1 MSHPAPEFFAL
12 QEAVAGRYSVERELG
27 RGGMGAVFLA
37 RDAALDRPVA
47 IKVLRLELADS
58 SAQRDRF
65 VREARTAAKLSHPH
79 IVPIH
84 AVEEHQDVVFFV
96 MSFIDGETLGGRVS
110 RAGPLSQADAVR
122 MVQEVSWALGH
133 AHAHGVVHRDVKPD
147 NILLEHGSGRAVVTD
162 FGIAQLAAG
171 SITSSEPRIIG
182 TPHYMSPEQ
191 ASGGVVDA
199 RSDLYS
205 LGVVAFFAVT
215 GKLPID
221 GENAQVILAKQVVQP
236 AVPVASLRSTLSAH
250 VANAIDRCLAKD
262 PARRF
267 ASADDLA
274 RELASRSTGANA
286 LAAPLRSFLREVNGA
301 GSEVGTAF
309 AASASSL
316 LVLAIE
322 VTRITWGPSSV
333 FESLSLSIASA
344 IYISLAALM
353 FSVGALRLGRVAAQV
368 RDLLRLGYGH
378 SAARAALALQEE
390 ERVDEPAG
398 NRTRARSAW
407 LLPAYLGGAVLS
419 MWPRDDVTSM
429 LLQLLGLAGS
439 VLFPTLIAREVAS
452 RHAGSSWW
460 TRLLRGR
467 FGKALFRVA
476 GIGLAAPTSRI
487 AAAGEPTAVAV
498 AHAAT
503 DLFAVLP
510 AEQRAQFAELPTL
523 VARLEASALEL
534 RSRAQSPSRD
544 EKLTAVIAAL
554 DTIKLDLMRLGFEDS
569 ASHALTR
576 DLEAATRIGD
586 EIRALLDA
594 RGEVDRLLGAPRVS
608 TGESI

>member
-58 SAQRDRF
+58 PAQRERF

-84 AVEEHQDVVFFV
+84 AVEEHDHVVFFV
-96 MSFIDGETLGGRVS
+96 MSFIDGETLGARVTC
-110 RAGPLSQADAVR
+110 AGALSQAEAVR
-122 MVQEVSWALGH
+122 VVQEVSWALGH
-133 AHAHGVVHRDVKPD
+133 AHVHGVVHRDIKPD
-147 NILLEHGSGRAVVTD
+147 NILLEHGTGREIVTD
-162 FGIAQLAAG
+162 FGIAQLAEG
-171 SITSSEPRIIG
+171 SITASEPRVIG

-199 RSDLYS
+199 RSDVYS

-236 AVPVASLRSTLSAH
+236 AAPVASLRRTLSPH
-250 VANAIDRCLAKD
+250 VANAIDRCLAKE

-267 ASADDLA
+267 ASADDLS
-274 RELASRSTGANA
+274 RELTARNAGSTA
-286 LAAPLRSFLREVNGA
+286 LAAPLRTFLREVDGA
-301 GSEVGTAF
+301 GLEVGTAF

-316 LVLAIE
+316 LALGIE
-322 VTRITWGPSSV
+322 VARITLGPSSL
-333 FESLSLSIASA
+333 FAGLSVSISSA
-344 IYISLAALM
+344 IYVSIAAVT
-353 FSVGALRLGRVAAQV
+353 FSVGALRLGSVIARA
-368 RDLLRLGYGH
+368 RDLIRLGYGH
-378 SAARAALALQEE
+378 SAARAALVVQQE
-390 ERVDEPAG
+390 ERVEESP
-398 NRTRARSAW
+398 RERPRRAW

-419 MWPRDDVTSM
+419 MWHYEDASS
-429 LLQLLGLAGS
+429 LLVLLGIAGS
-439 VLFPTLIAREVAS
+439 VLFPTLIAREVAT
-452 RHAGSSWW
+452 RHTGGSWW
-460 TRLLRGR
+460 TRLLGGR

-476 GIGLAAPTSRI
+476 GIRLAAPAGRI

-503 DLFAVLP
+503 DLFAVLS

-534 RSRAQSPSRD
+534 RSRSPSPSRD

-554 DTIKLDLMRLGFEDS
+554 DIIKLDLMRLGIEDS